1 MNRAAAATLRAR
13 PRFLAPAFTLVLAGC
28 MTLGGAQK
36 VTIYVKGTNDDVSG
50 PGLSGWVDFERRT
63 FVADIHGQH
72 FEGSLSLNPNVSHFK
87 ILPRATDGSELECYL
102 DQLQPE
108 LWRGRCQDS
117 QHRFYELRVG
127 ATFHI

>member
-1 MNRAAAATLRAR
+1 
-13 PRFLAPAFTLVLAGC
+13 

-36 VTIYVKGTNDDVSG
+36 VKIHMEGTNDNVPS
-50 PGLSGWVDFERRT
+50 PGLSGSVDFERRT

-72 FEGSLSLNPNVSHFK
+72 FEGSLLLNPNVSHFK
-87 ILPRATDGSELECYL
+87 FLPRATDGSELECYL

-108 LWRGRCQDS
+108 LWLGRCQDS